1 MAAAQPWAKPPA
13 PMPKDMPI
21 YMGNTPATESSAC
34 RLPSRDGLSDRRK
47 PVSTRVRSMAARASR
62 SRLAASPDSGENQPW
77 PEYQAIMVVLGHKAS
92 RPAGLTSVR
101 SSTRAHSRV
110 PLSTGRVTSH
120 SRSQS
125 GFDSSPM
132 PSGNNT
138 LTSHSSINC
147 RARPPASAVLKGVAI
162 NCAMT
167 GSSSWLPEARLP
179 RTWQAATWSSRQCM
193 LSTPWR
199 AIVPKENSMGRNSST
214 PISQRPRFLPGVAGR
229 PCPVLLKA
237 SPRPLT
243 LSRRCRRKRVSSQ
256 MARQAVSGAG
266 VMRWSFHR

>member
-34 RLPSRDGLSDRRK
+34 RLPSRAGLSDRRK

-62 SRLAASPDSGENQPW
+62 TRLANRPDSGDSQPW
-77 PEYQAIMVVLGHKAS
+77 PEYQAITVVPGHRAS
-92 RPAGLTSVR
+92 KPAGLTSVR
-101 SSTRAHSRV
+101 SSTRAHSKV
-110 PLSTGRVTSH
+110 LFLTGRVTSH

-132 PSGNNT
+132 PSGSRT
-138 LTSHSSINC
+138 LTSHNSASC
-147 RARPPASAVLKGVAI
+147 RVRPPTSAGLNGVAI
-162 NCAMT
+162 SCAMT
-167 GSSSWLPEARLP
+167 GSSKWLPVCRLP
-179 RTWQAATWSSRQCM
+179 RAWQAATWSSKQCM
-193 LSTPWR
+193 FSTLWR
-199 AIVPKENSMGRNSST
+199 AMLPKENSMGSKSSA
-214 PISQRPRFLPGVAGR
+214 PSSQRPPRLPRVAGR
-229 PCPVLLKA
+229 LLLFFLKE

-256 MARQAVSGAG
+256 TARQAEGG
-266 VMRWSFHR
+266 VAVMWFHR